1 MGAPNDP
8 LEGGD
13 CGANAAPYVL
23 GALSEAECE
32 AFRRHMDSCA
42 ICREEVASLQV
53 VAATLPAAAPQLSA
67 PRELKQ
73 RVMSSV
79 HAEAALIAASER
91 ARASSP
97 RVHGGLGWRGSPR
110 TLGWRHA
117 GAALAAV
124 VVIALA
130 AIGLTRGATG
140 GPVRVVRA
148 QVLAP
153 RASASVRLQD
163 GGAQLS
169 IAGLPQPTRGRI
181 YEVWL
186 KGAGA
191 AQPTD
196 ALFTVSSSGA
206 ATVAVPGITHATR
219 ELMVTSEPLGGS
231 RTPTS
236 APVIIARVS

>member
-1 MGAPNDP
+1 MSGPNDR
-8 LEGGD
+8 LDGGG

-23 GALSEAECE
+23 GALSDAECE
-32 AFRRHMDSCA
+32 AFRRHMESCS

-79 HAEAALIAASER
+79 YADAALISASES
-91 ARASSP
+91 ASQSPP
-97 RVHGGLGWRGSPR
+97 RVRSELGWRGR
-110 TLGWRHA
+110 VGNLDWRHA
-117 GAALAAV
+117 AAALAAV

-163 GGAQLS
+163 GRAQLN

-186 KGAGA
+186 KGTGA

-206 ATVAVPGITHATR
+206 ATVAVPGITRGTR

-231 RTPTS
+231 SAPTR